1 MKKCTW
7 VLNDNVKNKKELHRF
22 NIDIVN
28 IVMDNDY
35 EKVVQILANQYA
47 KRITDN
53 LVFSEDTKQNII
65 DITTEFVSKNDVFQ
79 EWEFSADEFKTNLTA
94 ALNDISKA
102 EPADPATM
110 EGSSNIETMSS
121 VYEKPQNREQNLL
134 FLDYAFRGMNLPRQK
149 FEKKFRA
156 LIWESCFIG
165 RGSLGKFYPGTN
177 SYIGQ
182 VETKTQ
188 LNDNLK
194 DLQES
199 LYGALVDHY
208 NSMCPEQKIDKKQ
221 LYETQQINWKNVRV
235 PTYEFLKNF
244 KKFKNYFNSF
254 STEYILSQ
262 NTATDVENE
271 GTVKYNSAKSFM
283 NAYEAY
289 VLLNNF
295 DSYMT
300 VLFGDDMEI
309 LPQNVY
315 MYNGGIKYQLA
326 DKSKSN
332 KTTHAEIEEVKVD
345 KLINY
350 IVKGGIESTQ
360 EYEFLSDGTGKKKDN
375 HYLNYADFATIM
387 SNIKSLAL
395 HDNAYLDITK
405 INGALNDLS
414 SDAKAYVRRYKT
426 LRGCLAAMKL
436 DPLHNISYVMELLN
450 SKSFYE
456 QDKFYNMMKE
466 RFPKIKRDKLY
477 SIYRGIFGNFDES
490 LRKLDVSGKFFGNF
504 TQNAISVYDN
514 NIIQYYIDKNGVT
527 KVRSLTDSDK
537 GNIKFR
543 MESAINNF
551 HSLQDTETSLNVV
564 DYKKKIK
571 SLSEIAPKFFIPI
584 SNNIRLLITC
594 DPVKNGT
601 HKYSIQKLDN
611 GVFKDTGYSGS
622 TKYLIRDIFQLKSD
636 NELGKTIYE
645 SLFPFISHELCIQ
658 ITPDNLNLVNVF
670 REVKGYDKGDQGL
683 IYGLQDLLKL
693 SLDIHRNAIIKLQAF
708 SSSNTTYQEQLN
720 RLKEIY
726 GENTPEIISKNQIS
740 LLDKNDFPIFD
751 SLVDAVSRMREVNL
765 TSTLKSGEGNTQFPY
780 SLSRLFG
787 GFNEQVELQCNTENS
802 VTKDSAIIK
811 QPGFFKG
818 TVKSLELY
826 RQFQTGLKSTDFNSV
841 DFHYGN
847 FVYQYI
853 AGMIPKN
860 ASKDLFKNG
869 TIGVITSVNSDK
881 GEISIGAFN
890 LNKYKIKTGIYAGKT
905 LYSILTNNKLKT
917 KEKKQALNDV
927 LKEEIGPQY
936 LKLSENIEDALNN
949 NNNGLVHI
957 LNRYVHEVLN
967 DNTDYFTIPSHAQH
981 LTNFDTINS
990 EFSNFNSQH
999 QNIKTLKDLIFEA
1012 TRWFNTVTVEGLR
1025 EPIALPENVIINYD
1039 KQGFLKTNPSMV
1051 SLLYRYNPEYITEK
1065 SAGKIDFNNY
1075 LNFDSFFNYK
1085 AGVVAYD
1092 LINSRLQLDLSEIMT
1107 QIAIPN
1113 AAIKR
1118 QNSQNQEQIYIKE
1131 QLQNIEVQGGGKW
1144 IGDNGMVII
1153 GKYTAEDGTIYNL
1166 TSKTDLYLLSEK
1178 LHQTIDERFFLNE
1191 AIEGRL
1197 KLNPLIEQYNLVDY
1211 LCSTSYIHCS
1221 VGTILA
1227 HPAKNKP
1234 NSKDTLREQILA
1246 DESFRYST
1254 QTKRNVS
1261 LTATVESYQLAQRD
1275 GIPTRLKVAPL
1286 GNIYAKCYNSIGDIA
1301 TVKIFDGCTH
1311 SAAFMAY
1318 WENNS
1323 LQSARAGLVKKPYGH
1338 FYNERYMTASN
1349 LKTAEFPITNENM
1362 RKSSLFRQLMK
1373 NSSDL
1378 LWRNAD
1384 GSIFTGDITKTV
1396 TEKKYT
1402 DIVGN
1407 LYEQIGNK
1415 YYKIEIIKDIEGT
1428 QQYQIN
1434 KYLCDQYG
1442 NQMSDQPSVSEV
1454 MIIDSDYKL
1463 WQAFGGY
1470 NSCSLNS
1477 EGKFVKSEASIKAV
1491 ADLANEIGT
1500 MQDTV
1505 NENENELDFIKVDGK
1520 YFYQPLKHAV
1530 IHLLPNEEAIK
1541 MGMCNKNPNTAY
1553 YKDYALN
1560 WSYVHAT
1567 QFGIQL
1573 DKEHHADQ
1581 SEISMMTQVI
1591 NACAFRG
1598 YTFELARDLYKSL
1611 YILNQNGC
1619 KDFLEP
1625 FEQILSDNPQEREKG
1640 KKDFLTAINKHLIKT
1655 LANRSGSADMSKL
1668 WAQRILDVEHT
1679 GEEIDYSQLKIPYS
1693 DQSIYKQVR
1702 SSISNILTKLGI
1714 KHKLDGNLAVLNPA
1728 YDVIKIYG
1736 NKLQSDFGNFDEEIT
1751 AFQQMIKP
1759 AFTLSDTN
1767 ANISRISV
1775 AVKNSSGAIVNYDT
1789 GIQCYVDNIP
1799 GNIQIV
1805 YNSNDKLYDVIFN
1818 IKYSDIENADLTDV
1832 NALMSAVS
1840 NAIPTDGVIR
1850 FGYNNKVTKDNLKTY
1865 ELFRQYGFNDDESIE
1880 YDISKVQD
1888 IDEYLS
1894 QDKKKAIIPT
1904 FSKVTSADRSVEQ
1917 KSDESQ
1923 EFNSHFKNID
1933 ATSDDGVIKANQK
1946 FVADNKGITIV
1957 LTKDRNTRLLRL
1969 LSLAAKGR
1977 NKYVLNNINYT
1988 DGDIQNANSSQLIES
2003 ISKEINDYFKAKKFK
2018 KGDQKYVYICGDSIN
2033 VIRNAGI
2040 TQAHFNTIM
2049 DQVMKQLDDKEN
2061 TFIIANGQ
2069 SGFSIA
2075 STLAAKANG
2084 VNWEVRNGREWV
2096 YSERNFEMD
2105 NRDVKDR
2112 WTNEKLT
2119 KNNVL
2124 SLETDLSS
2132 MLPDNLYFFAGSFI
2146 PNDVYLKALPYLQ
2159 KKHLEN
2165 KERAKQRSKDY
2176 LEKVKEYKKYQQEYT
2191 LYKQELEK
2199 YNENKEGKR
2208 PKAPKKVEE
2217 PKEPNIYKYLEVSQ
2231 DISGRS
2237 IASVFEQ
2244 LDGLVDENGN
2254 RIFSQDELYN
2264 KILLPL
2270 YKQWA
2275 YSHPRKVLQTKKK
2288 LLNNILYTKDIIPG
2302 VNIAHAIAEIMDDVS
2317 FAYNHDTT
2325 GLEPYIKIDK
2335 NASEAKKTIIQQE
2348 TQLCALA
2355 NKYIGYLPTEEGAK
2369 SKYASELSA
2378 QVAML
2383 QDKDVINCP
2392 VYQKGDIVYAEPIFA
2407 YSSDGEQ
2414 KHEVAQNIINE
2425 ISYALNDN
2433 AIVALRFDEDIDQQ
2447 FNAPVKVYANIGGQK
2462 IILLAKSQDLIDT
2475 QFIKKQS
2482 ETINGNTIEYYIPSQ
2497 LFYNLRSVN
2506 NRIKQSE
2513 GNDQN
2518 IYRIFDIMSVVRDV
2532 NKFKTQRA
2540 LWEMSPNGVDPIL
2553 HTIYINDN
2561 DQIQCFGSNTDVL
2574 RIQQLYTTLD
2584 NVNKILQGYRYFDI
2598 QEDIISKVA
2607 EIDQVTA
2614 QKIQDEFEKLKTQTN
2629 DSGIRKGFNNIKNII
2644 YQLILDQSKFP
2655 SITYL
2660 SGNNDSVEKIANS
2673 ETSSTRIKGYKIN
2686 QNISFMYNT
2695 VKTGDLTMKDIMQS
2709 QMELIHKDELEQ
2721 KSMNEQFT
2729 FNQEQM
2735 LAIVGSIG
2743 VINRT
2748 VGNIDSPV
2756 QTIVIDGKAGTG
2768 KTTAV
2773 DTILRHV
2780 DKHIAKNSHVAVC
2793 ALSNK
2798 AKSVIDGH
2806 ISKSIK
2812 YGGKIYK
2819 SYNAFTIAQ
2828 LCGFRP
2834 DQNGNFNDQPIAK
2847 NAPIRYEDIVVIDEA
2862 SMITTK
2868 LYYDIKNAMKPGS
2881 VLIFLGDKGQL
2892 SAINENKTEF
2902 DPTDRLK
2909 TNQEGYLFKDP
2920 NNKVIHLIDRIR
2932 QGENNPI
2939 LKFADDYY
2947 NTSKL
2952 NILDKDSKSKF
2963 EKVTDNGAIIFKKLS
2978 EKDILLF
2985 QDAVLN
2991 QDLNRVRIIGYKNS
3005 YIDNANR
3012 LIHNGLCSENPTM
3025 YNPGEFIIIRKNYD
3039 NLFNGT
3045 ECIIKTA
3052 YIAVKDEKTGVTT
3065 QELEIKLPDGSL
3077 QNIKVIPEMYLNPN
3091 YDSKTPQEKAKY
3103 DEFIRKNNIIDIGL
3117 AYAITVH
3124 KAQGSTYDVVY
3135 INPGDFVIP
3144 KTKNNPLSFRQII
3157 REQNRMMYTALTRAR
3172 NAAVL
3177 IDDKKYPETDLD
3189 LNDINTRINSK
3200 RVTVLNTQEYKNIK
3214 DLTIFD
3220 QNPTDHTMPVVFDGY
3235 DGPYIYDYKK
3245 GDILTDI
3252 NNIKY
3257 EIVDDPF
3264 VYSRDNIDKVNQ
3276 LFGVN
3281 NDFVFGSI
3289 IAVVKP
3295 IDCTDLKSVI
3305 SLNEN
3310 ENQHKLRNLDLTKI
3324 ETGKTYFVQPNPIW
3338 LYKFGEKQNYGKYTI
3353 SAKNRLSDIVQIVG
3367 KNIYVNEELAQSQ
3380 EMSEKD
3386 VQGLI
3391 YREIFKDM
3399 VPDASEDAIKNY
3411 VQKQINENYQHS
3423 EFIETPIEYYDLKD
3437 RINSG
3442 KVLSIIEN
3450 VREARNLATINY
3462 TFKDVDGNAYQL
3474 NDIDSVKYLFK
3485 LRDIIQTFEKGS
3497 ESSKTEAC
3505 RELNKLAEVALG
3517 IKYEQITSESFNEKR
3532 NIIEQKLRIKQQ
3544 RDMTNLSMNSK
3555 NILNEFDQ
3563 MVAEFDGTTT
3573 YCQRAINWVNYV
3585 EGNIGRLTIEGF
3597 NNITPDSFKRD
3608 MAKVRRRI
3616 SQLTKIQIDG
3626 VFKQIDKSTIECK
3639 PYEVVMPKTMAKQFG
3654 LQVGDSIANIISSY
3668 ESQEYL
3674 TATKPSD
3681 DISYLG
3687 FFGKR
3692 QYDNWTNRVPIN
3704 LVDIVLKKTNRKHV
3718 YLSSDS
3724 KIQDIIKSGFHA
3736 EEGRT
3741 QIDLYGRLI
3750 LLNPDGTSRF
3760 EINKN
3765 DTIYVDNYGNE
3776 IIVTDNPQLYI
3787 NKMHYTDI
3795 ELNKDLLQDSKS
3807 TEFQKIL
3814 DIISDEQNS
3823 NFIKR
3828 QIQKQIQDKDGNID
3842 IEKAKQYFK
3851 DANDKNKLL
3860 KKFRRIGQFKFNS
3873 FKLMLNILATR
3884 IPAQCQHSFM
3894 AMQVV
3899 GFVDGN
3905 INNAFVSADQIW
3917 LQGSDFDIDTVSLA
3931 TYSADDNGYIHLW
3944 SPYVNYSSYKK
3955 LSDSLRLPFPNGLK
3969 CVSEQTFKKN
3979 EIFIEP
3985 STQSDAVEWLNKY
3998 IAKGVI
4004 KANLK
4009 RNKSNQDLFIVDKN
4023 AKIED
4028 IINLLNDVPKIF
4040 TNTNESK
4047 KAIQSILNNLGINY
4061 YSNNIIQQVNDAILN
4076 LYNKHNLYL
4085 RNKDQD
4091 SIRLIANNKVISA
4104 MIEVS
4109 SDPMNMYESRTP
4121 IDSCKDPFIEEAD
4134 KTPKDDS
4141 EFRQPGSFTTKANGI
4156 TENQV
4161 GKKCISICAVGLK
4174 AQSAIQYYYQ
4184 KVLNDGNHKDKQ
4196 DSILFEIKITGK
4208 SYTHAAD
4215 VRSKSPNTLSN
4226 KFLALLAQA
4235 EQTNDPQLASS
4246 ALLSLS
4252 VDNAKDLRLAKLNAL
4267 PQTIG
4272 MYIYGITLGV
4282 PLNVLTKII
4291 MGPVGDMCIELLQ
4304 GNHFVSVNKSFE
4316 SLYDVLSYLSKSP
4329 FNKLR
4334 QKYNWTYYNGTNT
4347 KTTVYDAC
4355 MQNIATV
4362 LLKEGVSTEDYAK
4375 ESLASSGENI
4385 VKNWIHEASEEDVF
4399 DKINEVYNKIKDK
4412 YKYQSGDYPMKIL
4425 QMLDDIKDYI
4435 RYKRIMEAHEQEFED
4450 FKKLFAGANEMKK
4463 LGEILSLN
4471 QGLKSQER
4479 QSDAIIT
4486 KIENIINDKGK
4497 PKVDIIQFVT
4507 DEVYRQKMIDEYSK
4521 NKICTFNIL
4530 DIIAT
4535 KEDVFGFL
4543 KDLAI
4548 EVMSS
4553 NNSGKFKFAMDNY
4566 SKVKQELELSA
4577 SDADIMIGLRKFY
4590 DDKIL
4595 DDFVAWLNMDI
4606 TVPAGTTVFDK
4617 TKKTTA
4623 LNNIKVRLGLPWT
4636 NATFKSWM
4644 ETVVI
4649 PELKAKYAGNIFLR
4663 DLSPVESNK
4672 TISKNSTYYYA
4683 IPTVNLSPREDYE
4696 QYIFDKY
4703 VNEFQRLSQYTYDG
4717 YPVMDLF
4724 ALYNIIAQRRAI
4736 GETTFTKLINSCNMK
4751 ITNDLLNFIADKD
4764 STQDYVIDGIN
4775 ITNSDILPYVVP
4787 MFSQKTTRSKYVR
4800 RRNPFTGEYQILKK
4814 NDTKRSIATSF
4825 EEEENSEYQDMVSDI
4840 LGEEEFSSTRENWY
4854 GKDYSLVEKGI
4865 DYSYFQSGK
4874 ISNSEFVKYTD
4885 NDGREYTIEYDT
4897 DTDEYGNHR
4906 LYKVLDYNKH
4916 DVKNKFFPFA
4926 FVHII
4931 KEDLQT
4937 KVDFVGKYIMA
4948 NDIDKSE
4955 MQFDFTEEEA
4965 TQPMLVNLG
4974 KDSKGNKLPKLR
4986 LRFTENGKLN
4996 DMTILSENH
5005 IIIPPSELEGNAP
5018 VWMENGKLNINIEV
5032 LRKIY
5037 DQKINGCE

>member
-7 VLNDNVKNKKELHRF
+7 ILNDDVKNKKELGRLGISIA
-22 NIDIVN
+22 NIA
-28 IVMDNDY
+28 MDNDY
-35 EKVVQILANQYA
+35 EKVVQILADQYA

-53 LVFSEDTKQNII
+53 LVFQEDTKQDII
-65 DITTEFVSKNDVFQ
+65 DITTDFVSRDDVFQ
-79 EWEFSADEFKTNLTA
+79 EWEFSADEFKTKLTA
-94 ALNDISKA
+94 ALEDVSKA
-102 EPADPATM
+102 EPADSTTM

-199 LYGALVDHY
+199 LYETLVDHY
-208 NSMCPEQKIDKKQ
+208 NSMYPEQKIDKKK
-221 LYETQQINWKNVRV
+221 LYKTQSINGKNVRV

-244 KKFKNYFNSF
+244 KKIKDYFNSF
-254 STEYILSQ
+254 STEYILNKS
-262 NTATDVENE
+262 TATDVEAE
-271 GTVKYNSAKSFM
+271 GTVNYNSAKSFM

-345 KLINY
+345 KLVNY
-350 IVKGGIESTQ
+350 MVKGGIESTQ
-360 EYEFLSDGTGKKKDN
+360 EYEFLPDGTGRPKDN

-387 SNIKSLAL
+387 GNIKSLAL
-395 HDNAYLDITK
+395 HDTAYLDITK

-414 SDAKAYVRRYKT
+414 ADAKTYVRQHKT

-477 SIYRGIFGNFDES
+477 SIYRGIFGYFDES
-490 LRKLDVSGKFFGNF
+490 LHRLDVSNKFFGNF

-527 KVRSLTDSDK
+527 KVRTLTDSDK
-537 GNIKFR
+537 GNIKLR
-543 MESAINNF
+543 MESAINNS
-551 HSLQDTETSLNVV
+551 HSLQDTEASLNIV

-584 SNNIRLLITC
+584 SNNLRLLITC

-601 HKYSIQKLDN
+601 HKYSIQELNN
-611 GVFKDTGYSGS
+611 GIFKDTGYSGS
-622 TKYLIRDIFQLKSD
+622 TKYLMRDLFQLKKD
-636 NELGKTIYE
+636 NEIGKTIYE
-645 SLFPFISHELCIQ
+645 NLFPFISHELCIQ
-658 ITPDNLNLVNVF
+658 ITPDNLNLVNAF
-670 REVKGYDKGDQGL
+670 REVKGYDKNNQGL
-683 IYGLQDLLKL
+683 IYALQDLLKL
-693 SLDIHRNAIIKLQAF
+693 SLDIHRNAAVKLQAF
-708 SSSNTTYQEQLN
+708 SSSNITYQEQLN

-726 GENTPEIISKNQIS
+726 GENAPEIISKNQIS

-751 SLVDAVSRMREVNL
+751 SLVDSVSRMREINL
-765 TSTLKSGEGNTQFPY
+765 TSTLKSGEGNAYSPY

-818 TVKSLELY
+818 TIKSLELY

-853 AGMIPKN
+853 AGIMPKN

-890 LNKYKIKTGIYAGKT
+890 LNKYKIQTGEYAGKT
-905 LYSILTNNKLKT
+905 LYSILTDNKLKT
-917 KEKKQALNDV
+917 EQKKQALNNV

-936 LKLSENIEDALNN
+936 LKLSENIENALNN
-949 NNNGLVHI
+949 DKNGLIHV
-957 LNRYVHEVLN
+957 LNRYVHEILN
-967 DNTDYFTIPSHAQH
+967 DNMDYFSIPKHAQH
-981 LTNFDTINS
+981 LTNFDTTNS
-990 EFSNFNSQH
+990 EFANFNLQH

-1012 TRWFNTVTVEGLR
+1012 TRWFNTKTIEGLR
-1025 EPIALPENVIINYD
+1025 DPIALPENIIINYD
-1039 KQGFLKTNPSMV
+1039 KQGLLKTNPSMV
-1051 SLLYRYNPEYITEK
+1051 SLLYRYHPEYVKEK
-1065 SAGKIDFNNY
+1065 SVGEIDFNNY
-1075 LNFDSFFNYK
+1075 LDFDSFFNYK
-1085 AGVVAYD
+1085 SGVVAYD
-1092 LINSRLQLDLSEIMT
+1092 LINSRFQLDLSEIMT
-1107 QIAIPN
+1107 QTATPN
-1113 AAIKR
+1113 AVTKR
-1118 QNSQNQEQIYIKE
+1118 QNNQNREQIYIKE
-1131 QLQNIEVQGGGKW
+1131 QLQNIESQGGGKW

-1153 GKYTAEDGTIYNL
+1153 GKYTAEDGSVYDL
-1166 TSKTDLYLLSEK
+1166 TSKTDLYFLSQK

-1191 AIEGRL
+1191 SIEGRL
-1197 KLNPLIEQYNLVDY
+1197 KLNPLIEQYNLIDY
-1211 LCSTSYIHCS
+1211 LCSTSYTHCS

-1227 HPAKNKP
+1227 HPAKGKSNP
-1234 NSKDTLREQILA
+1234 NDTFREQILA
-1246 DESFRYST
+1246 DESFRYSA

-1275 GIPTRLKVAPL
+1275 GIPTRLKIAPL

-1311 SAAFMAY
+1311 SAAFMSY

-1323 LQSARAGLVKKPYGH
+1323 LQSARAGIVKKPYGH
-1338 FYNERYMTASN
+1338 FYDEKFMTASN

-1362 RKSSLFRQLMK
+1362 RKSSIFRQLMK

-1384 GSIFTGDITKTV
+1384 GSIFSGDITKTV
-1396 TEKKYT
+1396 TGKKYT
-1402 DIVGN
+1402 DITGD

-1415 YYKIEIIKDIEGT
+1415 YYKIEITQELEGL
-1428 QQYQIN
+1428 QQYRIN
-1434 KYLCDQYG
+1434 KYICDQYG
-1442 NQMSDQPSVSEV
+1442 NQMSLEPSFSEV
-1454 MIIDSDYKL
+1454 KIIDSDYKL

-1500 MQDTV
+1500 IQD
-1505 NENENELDFIKVDGK
+1505 NINDGENELDFVKVNGK

-1541 MGMCNKNPNTAY
+1541 MGTCNKNPNTAY
-1553 YKDYALN
+1553 YEDFDLN

-1573 DKEHHADQ
+1573 DKEHNADQ
-1581 SEISMMTQVI
+1581 SELSMMTQVM

-1611 YILNQNGC
+1611 YVLNQNGC
-1619 KDFLEP
+1619 RDFVEP
-1625 FEQILSDNPQEREKG
+1625 FEQMLSDNPEEKEKG
-1640 KKDFLTAINKHLIKT
+1640 KNDFLTAINKHLIKT
-1655 LANRSGSADMSKL
+1655 LANRSGTSDMSKL
-1668 WAQRILDVEHT
+1668 WAQRILDAEHA

-1693 DQSIYKQVR
+1693 DSSMYKQVR

-1714 KHKLDGNLAVLNPA
+1714 KHKIDGNLAVLNPA
-1728 YDVIKIYG
+1728 YDVVKIYG
-1736 NKLQSDFGNFDEEIT
+1736 NKLLSDFSNFDEEIN
-1751 AFQQMIKP
+1751 ALQQMTKP
-1759 AFTLSDTN
+1759 AFTLSETN

-1805 YNSNDKLYDVIFN
+1805 YNSNDKLYDVIFD
-1818 IKYSDIENADLTDV
+1818 IKYSDIENADLSDV

-1840 NAIPTDGVIR
+1840 NAIPVDGIIR
-1850 FGYNNKVTKDNLKTY
+1850 FGYNNKITKDNLKTY
-1865 ELFRQYGFNDDESIE
+1865 ELFRQYGFNDNESVE
-1880 YDISKVQD
+1880 YDINKVQD
-1888 IDEYLS
+1888 INEYLS
-1894 QDKKKAIIPT
+1894 KDKKKAIIPM
-1904 FSKVTSADRSVEQ
+1904 FSKVLSADREVEQ
-1917 KSDESQ
+1917 KSDEAQ
-1923 EFNSHFKNID
+1923 EFNSHFKNIE
-1933 ATSDDGVIKANQK
+1933 ATSNDGVIKANQK

-1957 LTKDRNTRLLRL
+1957 LTKDKNTRLLRS
-1969 LSLAAKGR
+1969 LSLATKGR
-1977 NKYVLNNINYT
+1977 KKYVLQNINYT
-1988 DGDIQNANSSQLIES
+1988 DEDIQNANSSQLIDN
-2003 ISKEINDYFKAKKFK
+2003 ISKTINDYFVAKKFK
-2018 KGDQKYVYICGDSIN
+2018 KGDKKYIYICGDSIS

-2049 DQVMKQLDDKEN
+2049 DQVMGNLDDKEN
-2061 TFIIANGQ
+2061 TFIITDGQ

-2075 STLAAKANG
+2075 STLAAKARG
-2084 VNWEVRNGREWV
+2084 VNWEIRNGREWV
-2096 YSERNFEMD
+2096 YVERNFEMD
-2105 NRDVKDR
+2105 NRDIKDR
-2112 WTNEKLT
+2112 WTNQELT
-2119 KNNVL
+2119 KNNIL
-2124 SLETDLSS
+2124 SLDKDLEK
-2132 MLPDNLYFFAGSFI
+2132 MLPNNLYFATGSFI

-2165 KERAKQRSKDY
+2165 KERAKQKSKEY

-2199 YNENKEGKR
+2199 YNENKEGER
-2208 PKAPKKVEE
+2208 PKAPKRVNE
-2217 PKEPNIYKYLEVSQ
+2217 PKEPNVYKYLEVSQ

-2244 LDGLVDENGN
+2244 LDGLVDDNGN
-2254 RIFSQDELYN
+2254 RIFSQDELYD

-2275 YSHPRKVLQTKKK
+2275 YTHPRKVLQIKKK
-2288 LLNNILYTKDIIPG
+2288 LLNNILYAKDIIPG

-2325 GLEPYIKIDK
+2325 GLEPYVKVKKD
-2335 NASEAKKTIIQQE
+2335 ASEAQKTALQQE
-2348 TQLCALA
+2348 AQLCALA
-2355 NKYIGYLPTEEGAK
+2355 NKYIGYLPTEDGAN
-2369 SKYASELSA
+2369 SKYANELSA
-2378 QVAML
+2378 QIALL

-2392 VYQKGDIVYAEPIFA
+2392 IYQKGDVVYAEPIFA
-2407 YSSDGEQ
+2407 SDRDGEQ
-2414 KHEVAQNIINE
+2414 KREIAQNIYNE
-2425 ISYALNDN
+2425 IQYAVSND
-2433 AIVALRFDEDIDQQ
+2433 AIVALRFSKEIDEQ
-2447 FNAPVKVYANIGGQK
+2447 FNAPIKVYANIGGQK
-2462 IILLAKSQDLIDT
+2462 VIFLAKSRDLIDT

-2482 ETINGNTIEYYIPSQ
+2482 ETISGDTIEYYIPSQ

-2532 NKFKTQRA
+2532 NKFKKQRT

-2584 NVNKILQGYRYFDI
+2584 SVNKILQGYRYFDI

-2607 EIDQVTA
+2607 KIDKVTA

-2629 DSGIRKGFNNIKNII
+2629 DQGVRNGFNNIKNII
-2644 YQLILDQSKFP
+2644 YQLILDQNKFP

-2660 SGNNDSVEKIANS
+2660 SGNNDSIEKVVNPEAQSIR
-2673 ETSSTRIKGYKIN
+2673 TKGYKIN
-2686 QNISFMYNT
+2686 QNMSFMYNT

-2709 QMELIHKDELEQ
+2709 QMELIHKDKLEQ
-2721 KSMNEQFT
+2721 QSMNEQFI
-2729 FNQEQM
+2729 FNEEQM
-2735 LAIVGSIG
+2735 RAIVGSIG

-2748 VGNIDSPV
+2748 IGNIDSPV

-2768 KTTAV
+2768 KTTTV
-2773 DTILRHV
+2773 NTILRHV
-2780 DKHIAKNSHVAVC
+2780 DKHIAKNSHLAVC

-2798 AKSVIDGH
+2798 AKSVIDNQ

-2812 YGGKIYK
+2812 YSGQIYK

-2828 LCGFRP
+2828 LCGFKP
-2834 DQNGNFNDQPIAK
+2834 DKNGNFNDQTIAK
-2847 NAPIRYEDIVVIDEA
+2847 NAPIRYEDIVIIDEA

-2881 VLIFLGDKGQL
+2881 VLIFLGDEGQL

-2920 NNKVIHLIDRIR
+2920 NNAVIHLIERIR
-2932 QGENNPI
+2932 QGESNPI
-2939 LKFADDYY
+2939 LKFADFYY

-2952 NILDKDSKSKF
+2952 STLDKNTKSEF
-2963 EKVTDNGAIIFKKLS
+2963 EKITDNGAIVFKKLS

-2991 QDLNRVRIIGYKNS
+2991 QDLNRVRIIGYRNS
-3005 YIDNANR
+3005 YVDNANR
-3012 LIHNGLCSENPTM
+3012 LIHNALCSENPTM
-3025 YNPGEFIIIRKNYD
+3025 YNPGEFIIIRKNY
-3039 NLFNGT
+3039 NSLFNGT
-3045 ECIIKTA
+3045 ECVIKTA
-3052 YIAVKDEKTGVTT
+3052 YAAVKDEKTGITT

-3077 QNIKVIPEMYLNPN
+3077 QSIKVIPEMYLDP
-3091 YDSKTPQEKAKY
+3091 DHESKAPQDKAKY
-3103 DEFIRKNNIIDIGL
+3103 ESFIKKNNVIDIGL

-3124 KAQGSTYDVVY
+3124 KAQGSSYDVVY
-3135 INPGDFVIP
+3135 INSEDFVIP
-3144 KTKNNPLSFRQII
+3144 NTKNNPLSSSQIT
-3157 REQNRMMYTALTRAR
+3157 REQNKMMYTALTRAR
-3172 NAAVL
+3172 NVAVL
-3177 IDDKKYPETDLD
+3177 IDDKKYPETNLD
-3189 LNDINTRINSK
+3189 LNEINTRINSK
-3200 RVTVLNTQEYKNIK
+3200 RVIVSNTQEYKNIK
-3214 DLTIFD
+3214 DLTVFN
-3220 QNPTDHTMPVVFDGY
+3220 QNQTDHTIPVVFDGY

-3276 LFGVN
+3276 LFGID

-3295 IDCTDLKSVI
+3295 INCTSLESVI
-3305 SLNEN
+3305 SLNKN
-3310 ENQHKLRNLDLTKI
+3310 ENQHKLHNLDLTKI
-3324 ETGKTYFVQPNPIW
+3324 TTGKTYFVQPNPIW
-3338 LYKFGEKQNYGKYTI
+3338 LYKFGEKQNYSKYTI
-3353 SAKNRLSDIVQIVG
+3353 SAKKKISDIVQIDG
-3367 KNIYVNEELAQSQ
+3367 TNIYINEELAQSQ
-3380 EMSEKD
+3380 GLSEKD

-3391 YREIFKDM
+3391 YREIFKQM
-3399 VPDASEDAIKNY
+3399 VPDASENAINNY
-3411 VQKQINENYQHS
+3411 VQKQINENYQHN
-3423 EFIETPIEYYDLKD
+3423 EFVETPIEYYNLKD

-3442 KVLSIIEN
+3442 KVLSVIEN
-3450 VREARNLATINY
+3450 IREARNLATINY
-3462 TFKDVDGNAYQL
+3462 TFKDIDGNAYQL

-3485 LRDIIQTFEKGS
+3485 LREIIQTFKKGS

-3505 RELNKLAEVALG
+3505 RELNKLAEIALG
-3517 IKYEQITSESFNEKR
+3517 IKYEQITSESFNKMR
-3532 NIIEQKLRIKQQ
+3532 DIIEQKLRIKQQ

-3555 NILNEFDQ
+3555 DILKEFDQ

-3573 YCQRAINWVNYV
+3573 YCQRAINWINYV
-3585 EGNIGRLTIEGF
+3585 EGNIGKLTIDGF
-3597 NNITPDSFKRD
+3597 NSITPDSFKRD
-3608 MAKVRRRI
+3608 MAKIRKRI
-3616 SQLTKIQIDG
+3616 SQLTKIQING

-3674 TATKPSD
+3674 TAKEPSD
-3681 DISYLG
+3681 DINYLG

-3692 QYDNWTNRVPIN
+3692 QYDNWRNKVPIN
-3704 LVDIVLKKTNRKHV
+3704 LVDIVLKRINGNHI
-3718 YLSSDS
+3718 YLSSDN
-3724 KIQDIIKSGFHA
+3724 KIEDIIKKGFHA

-3741 QIDLYGRLI
+3741 QIDSYGRLM
-3750 LLNPDGTSRF
+3750 LLNPDGTTRF

-3765 DTIYVDNYGNE
+3765 DTIYTDNYGNE

-3787 NKMHYTDI
+3787 DNMHYTDI

-3807 TEFQKIL
+3807 VEFKKIL
-3814 DIISDEQNS
+3814 DIIFNDKNS
-3823 NFIKR
+3823 NFIKK
-3828 QIQKQIQDKDGNID
+3828 QIQTQIQDKDGNVD
-3842 IEKAKQYFK
+3842 IEKAKTYFNES
-3851 DANDKNKLL
+3851 NDQNKLL
-3860 KKFRRIGQFKFNS
+3860 EKFRRIGQTKFNS

-3894 AMQVV
+3894 AMRIV

-3905 INNAFVSADQIW
+3905 VNNAFVSADQIW

-3931 TYSADDNGYIHLW
+3931 TYSTDDNGYIHLW
-3944 SPYVNYSSYKK
+3944 SPYINYSSYKK
-3955 LSDSLRLPFPNGLK
+3955 LSDSLRIPFPNGLR
-3969 CVSEQTFKKN
+3969 CVSEETFKKTD
-3979 EIFIEP
+3979 IFINP
-3985 STQSDAVEWLNKY
+3985 SSVSTVVEWLNKY
-3998 IAKGVI
+3998 ISKGVI

-4009 RNKSNQDLFIVDKN
+4009 RNKLNPDLFIVDKN
-4023 AKIED
+4023 AKIDD
-4028 IINLLNDVPKIF
+4028 IVDFLNDTPKIF
-4040 TNTNESK
+4040 NKEHESK
-4047 KAIQSILNNLGINY
+4047 KAIQSVLNNLGVNY
-4061 YSNNIIQQVNDAILN
+4061 YSENIIQKVNNTILN

-4085 RNKDQD
+4085 QNKNQD
-4091 SIRLIANNKVISA
+4091 TIKLIANNKVISA

-4121 IDSCKDPFIEEAD
+4121 IDSCKDPWIEEAD
-4134 KTPKDDS
+4134 KSSKDDS

-4184 KVLNDGNHKDKQ
+4184 KVLNDGNNKDKQ
-4196 DSILFEIKITGK
+4196 DSIIFEIEIAGK
-4208 SYTHAAD
+4208 KYSHAAD

-4235 EQTNDPQLASS
+4235 EQTNDPELASS

-4282 PLNVLTKII
+4282 PLNTMTNIM
-4291 MGPVGDMCIELLQ
+4291 MGPIGNVCIELLQ
-4304 GNHFVSVNKSFE
+4304 GNHFVNVNKSFD
-4316 SLYDVLSYLSKSP
+4316 SLHDVLSYLSKSP
-4329 FNKLR
+4329 FQKLQ
-4334 QKYNWTYYNGTNT
+4334 QKYNWTYYNGSNT

-4355 MQNIATV
+4355 LQNVFTV
-4362 LLKEGVSTEDYAK
+4362 LISDNEAKGYSPEQLAQKGLGKLKE
-4375 ESLASSGENI
+4375 
-4385 VKNWIHEASEEDVF
+4385 WINNATEEDVF
-4399 DKINEVYNKIKDK
+4399 DKLNNVYNKIRDK
-4412 YKYQSGDYPMKIL
+4412 YKSQPGDYPMKIL

-4435 RYKRIMEAHEQEFED
+4435 RYKQILSDYEQEFED
-4450 FKKLFAGANEMKK
+4450 FQKLFNGANEMKK

-4479 QSDAIIT
+4479 QSDALIA
-4486 KIENIINDKGK
+4486 KIENIINDKGES
-4497 PKVDIIQFVT
+4497 KVDIIQFIT
-4507 DEVYRQKMIDEYSK
+4507 DEVYRQEMIEEYGK
-4521 NKICTFNIL
+4521 KKQCTFNIL
-4530 DIIAT
+4530 DIITT

-4548 EVMSS
+4548 EIMSG
-4553 NNSGKFKFAMDNY
+4553 NNSGKFKFAMNNY
-4566 SKVKQELELSA
+4566 NKVKNELGLQI
-4577 SDADIMIGLRKFY
+4577 SDADVMIGLRKFY
-4590 DDKIL
+4590 NDKIL
-4595 DDFVAWLNMDI
+4595 DDFVSGLNMDI
-4606 TVPAGTTVFDK
+4606 IVPAGTTVFDK

-4623 LNNIKVRLGLPWT
+4623 LKDIKVRLGLPWT

-4649 PELKAKYAGNIFLR
+4649 PDLKVKYPGNKFIR

-4672 TISKNSTYYYA
+4672 TISKNSTYYYS

-4703 VNEFQRLSQYTYDG
+4703 VNEFQRLNQYTYDG
-4717 YPVMDLF
+4717 HSVMDLF
-4724 ALYNIIAQRRAI
+4724 ALYNIIAQRKAI
-4736 GETTFTKLINSCNMK
+4736 GETTFTKLINSCDMK
-4751 ITNDLLNFIADKD
+4751 ITNDLLSFIADKD
-4764 STQDYVIDGIN
+4764 AVQDYVIDGIN

-4814 NDTKRSIATSF
+4814 NDIEKSRASSF
-4825 EEEENSEYQDMVSDI
+4825 DDEDNSEYQDVVSDI
-4840 LGEEEFSSTRENWY
+4840 LGDEEFVNRRENWY

-4874 ISNSEFVKYTD
+4874 ISNSESVRYTD
-4885 NDGREYTIEYDT
+4885 DDGREYTIEYDS

-4926 FVHII
+4926 FVHIT

-4948 NDIDKSE
+4948 NDVDKSE

-4965 TQPMLVNLG
+4965 KQPMLVNLG
-4974 KDSKGNKLPKLR
+4974 KDSKGNRLPKLR
-4986 LRFTENGKLN
+4986 LHFTEEGKLN

-5018 VWMENGKLNINIEV
+5018 VWMENGKLNINIDV